1 MKFMHP
7 EFLWALF
14 ALLIPLIIHL
24 FSFRKFRTVYFSNVR
39 FLKEVKEENASR
51 SKLKHLLVL
60 LARLLAIFFL
70 VLAFARPYLPGE
82 ENEGSRQDSAVSIY
96 VDNSFSMEA
105 NGEGVSLLDE
115 AKGAALQ
122 ILDAY
127 GEDDRFQLLSNDF
140 EGRHQRLLTKEEFRN
155 ELQEVEISPRVK
167 TLKQVLA
174 RQRDALRDFDDPVYF
189 MISDFQKKITNLPED
204 SGLALYLLPMK
215 AVRQQNIA
223 IDSAWLLAPVNLKG
237 QTATLFVRI
246 RNYGEDRVE
255 SDHVSVSVNGSRKAL
270 SDFEMEAGASITDT
284 LTFTVPE
291 SGWNSGVIEISDY
304 PVTFDDKYY
313 FTFYA
318 PSRIRILSL
327 NREEEDPYINGLAVA
342 SFTEVVNK
350 AIGQVDYSEF
360 DRYNLIILNRLEGM
374 SSGLAAELR
383 NYIENGGKVLFFP
396 SGNMDPGPVNDFL
409 GSVGADP
416 YGPLREEAT
425 RVRQINTGSGLY
437 ANVFEEIP
445 RNMQYPEVKKYFR
458 ILRPA
463 YSKGEE
469 LLILKNNDPLLLR
482 YSFGNGS
489 LFLSAVA
496 PDLEFSN
503 FPRHSLFAVT
513 LFQIAISGR
522 ATEDLAFVIGRP
534 GVLTVPRPAG
544 PAGESLK
551 LKSISEEG
559 IDLFP
564 RQRLLGRRL
573 LLNFDSELGIDR
585 AGIYGLY
592 EPGNDTLLRLLAF
605 NYDRSESD
613 ISSYSPEELASLY
626 PQQVRSVL
634 EAGGSQ
640 LALRITEINR
650 GRSLW
655 QASLLLVLLF
665 LFIETLL
672 LRFMPE

>member
-39 FLKEVKEENASR
+39 FLKEVKEENAARSR
-51 SKLKHLLVL
+51 LKHLLVL
-60 LARLLAIFFL
+60 LARLLAVFFL

-82 ENEGSRQDSAVSIY
+82 EEEGGRQDSAVSIY
-96 VDNSFSMEA
+96 LDNSFSMEA
-105 NGEGVSLLDE
+105 NGAEVSLLDE
-115 AKGAALQ
+115 GKEAALQ

-127 GEDDRFQLLSNDF
+127 DENDRFQLLSNDF

-155 ELQEVEISPRVK
+155 HLQEVEISPRVK

-174 RQRDALRDFDDPVYF
+174 RQRDALRDYEDPVFF
-189 MISDFQKKITNLPED
+189 MISDFQKSITKLPRD
-204 SGLALYLLPMK
+204 SGLALYLLPMR
-215 AVRQQNIA
+215 AVRQQNVA
-223 IDSAWLLAPVNLKG
+223 IDSAWLLAPVNLEG
-237 QTATLFVRI
+237 QSATLFVRI
-246 RNYGEDRVE
+246 RNYGEDPVQSE
-255 SDHVSVSVNGSRKAL
+255 HVSISINGNRKAL
-270 SDFEMEAGASITDT
+270 SDFEIEAGAGIIDT

-291 SGWNSGVIEISDY
+291 SGWNSGIIEISDY

-327 NREEEDPYINGLAVA
+327 NQEQADPYIDGLAVT
-342 SFTEVVNK
+342 SFTELVNK

-360 DRYNLIILNRLEGM
+360 DRYNLIILNRLESM
-374 SSGLAAELR
+374 SSGLAEELR
-383 NYIENGGKVLFFP
+383 NYLENGGKVLFFP
-396 SGNMDPGPVNDFL
+396 SGEMDPVSVNRFMR
-409 GSVGADP
+409 SVGADS
-416 YGPLREEAT
+416 YGPLTEEKT
-425 RVRQINTGSGLY
+425 RIRKINTESGLY

-445 RNMQYPEVKKYFR
+445 RNMQYPELKKYFR

-469 LLILKNNDPLLLR
+469 LLTLNNNDPMLLR

-489 LFLSAVA
+489 LFLSAV
-496 PDLEFSN
+496 PPELEFSN

-522 ATEDLAFVIGRP
+522 ATDDLAFVIGRP
-534 GVLTVPRPAG
+534 GVLTVPRPAAS
-544 PAGESLK
+544 AGESLK

-573 LLNFDSELGIDR
+573 LLNFDTELGIDR

-592 EPGNDTLLRLLAF
+592 ESGSDTLLRLLAF

-613 ISSYSPEELASLY
+613 ISSYSPGELASLY
-626 PQQVRSVL
+626 PDEVKSVI

-640 LALRITEINR
+640 LALRITEMNR
-650 GRSLW
+650 GRSFW

-665 LFIETLL
+665 LFFEILL
-672 LRFMPE
+672 LRFLRE

>member
-1 MKFMHP
+1 MHP

-60 LARLLAIFFL
+60 LARLLAVFFL

-82 ENEGSRQDSAVSIY
+82 EGEGEMQEAAVSIY
-96 VDNSFSMEA
+96 LDNSFSMEA
-105 NGEGVSLLDE
+105 GGEEVSLLDE
-115 AKGAALQ
+115 GKKAALE

-127 GEDDRFQLLSNDF
+127 GADARFQLLGNDF
-140 EGRHQRLLTKEEFRN
+140 EGRHQQLLTKEEFRN
-155 ELQEVEISPRVK
+155 ELQELELTPRVK

-174 RQRDALRDFDDPVYF
+174 RQRDALRKFEHPAFF
-189 MISDFQKKITNLPED
+189 MISDFQKSITKLPGD
-204 SGLALYLLPMK
+204 SGLNLYLLPVQAVK
-215 AVRQQNIA
+215 AQNIA
-223 IDSAWLLAPVNLKG
+223 IDSAWLRAPVNLKG

-246 RNYGEDRVE
+246 RNYGDDPVE
-255 SDHVSVSVNGSRKAL
+255 SDHLSISVNGKRKAL
-270 SDFEMEAGASITDT
+270 SDFEVDAGAAIIDT
-284 LTFTVPE
+284 LRFTVPE

-327 NREEEDPYINGLAVA
+327 NGRESDPYISGLAVA
-342 SFTEVVNK
+342 SFTELVNR

-360 DRYNLIILNRLEGM
+360 DRYNLIILNRPEGI

-396 SGNMDPGPVNDFL
+396 SGEMDPGSVNNFL
-409 GSVGADP
+409 RSVGADS
-416 YGPLREEAT
+416 YGVLTEEQT
-425 RVRQINTGSGLY
+425 SVRQINTESGLY

-458 ILRPA
+458 IQRPA
-463 YSKGEE
+463 FSKGEE
-469 LLILKNNDPLLLR
+469 LLTLKNKDPLLLR
-482 YSFGNGS
+482 YAFGNGS

-503 FPRHSLFAVT
+503 LPRHSLFAVT
-513 LFQIAISGR
+513 LFQIAVSGQ
-522 ATEDLAFVIGRP
+522 ATENLAFVIGRP
-534 GVLTVPRPAG
+534 EVLTVPRPPG
-544 PAGESLK
+544 PGTESLK
-551 LKSISEEG
+551 LKSISEAG

-573 LLNFDSELGIDR
+573 LLNFDSELGIER

-592 EPGNDTLLRLLAF
+592 EPGKDTLLRLLAF

-613 ISSYSPEELASLY
+613 ISSYSPAELASLY
-626 PQQVRSVL
+626 PQAVSVL
-634 EAGGSQ
+634 DAGGPE
-640 LALRITEINR
+640 LVLRITEIKH

-665 LFIETLL
+665 LFFEVLL
-672 LRFMPE
+672 LRFLPE

>member
-51 SKLKHLLVL
+51 SRLKHLLVL
-60 LARLLAIFFL
+60 LARLLAVLFL
-70 VLAFARPYLPGE
+70 VLAFARPYLPGD
-82 ENEGSRQDSAVSIY
+82 EGEGAVQESAVSIY

-105 NGEGVSLLDE
+105 GGEEVSLLDE
-115 AKGAALQ
+115 GKKAALE

-127 GEDDRFQLLSNDF
+127 GDDARFQLLSNNF

-155 ELQEVEISPRVK
+155 DLQEVEISPRVK

-174 RQRDALRDFDDPVYF
+174 RQRDALRDFKNPAYF
-189 MISDFQKKITNLPED
+189 MISDFQKSITQLPDD
-204 SGLALYLLPMK
+204 SALNLYLLPVQ
-215 AVRQQNIA
+215 AVRQQNVA

-246 RNYGEDRVE
+246 KNYGEDPVE
-255 SDHVSVSVNGSRKAL
+255 SDPVSISVNGQRKAL
-270 SDFEMEAGASITDT
+270 SDFDIDAGAAIIDT
-284 LTFTVPE
+284 LAFTVPE
-291 SGWNSGVIEISDY
+291 NGWNSGVIEISDY
-304 PVTFDDKYY
+304 PLTFDDKYF

-318 PSRIRILSL
+318 PSHIRILSL
-327 NREEEDPYINGLAVA
+327 NQEQADPYISGLAI
-342 SFTEVVNK
+342 SSYTEVVNK
-350 AIGQVDYSEF
+350 AIDQVDYSEF
-360 DRYNLIILNRLEGM
+360 DRYNLIILNRPGGI
-374 SSGLAAELR
+374 SSGLGAELR
-383 NYIENGGKVLFFP
+383 NYIEEGGKVLLFP
-396 SGNMDPGPVNDFL
+396 SEHMDPESVNEFLHSMGADSYGPVIEGETSISRINDESL
-409 GSVGADP
+409 
-416 YGPLREEAT
+416 
-425 RVRQINTGSGLY
+425 LY

-445 RNMQYPEVKKYFR
+445 RNMQYPEVKKYYR

-469 LLILKNNDPLLLR
+469 LLSLKNRDPFLLR
-482 YSFGNGS
+482 YAFGNGS

-496 PDLEFSN
+496 PDPSFSN

-513 LFQIAISGR
+513 LFQMAISGR
-522 ATEDLAFVIGRP
+522 ATENLAFVVGRP
-534 GVLTVPRPAG
+534 GALTIPLPDSRT
-544 PAGESLK
+544 EENLK

-564 RQRLLGRRL
+564 HQRMLGRRL
-573 LLNFDSELGIDR
+573 LLNFDSELGIDH

-592 EPGNDTLLRLLAF
+592 EPENDSLLRLLAF

-613 ISSYSPEELASLY
+613 ISSYSPTELASLY
-626 PQQVRSVL
+626 PRQVKSVID
-634 EAGGSQ
+634 ASNSQ
-640 LALRITEINR
+640 LSLRITEIKR

-655 QASLLLVLLF
+655 QASLLLVLIF
-665 LFIETLL
+665 LFFETLL
-672 LRFMPE
+672 LRFLPE